1 MANNLSREKQVAV
14 LNALVEGCSVR
25 AACRLTGVSI
35 PTALS
40 LLVRVGTGC
49 ARLADTLMRDLPLT
63 HIQCD
68 EIWSYIRKKQRYVRP
83 KDYGKEVGDIWTF
96 VAIDTDTKLIPAW
109 RVGKRDR
116 ATTVAFIADLES
128 RLRNRVQISTDG
140 LSLYVDAVE
149 RAFGAGIDYSQ
160 VVKSYEAEPIGPGRY
175 SPPRVIAVDKTAV
188 AGDPDMVRASTSYV
202 ERQNLTMRMTI
213 RRMTR
218 LTNTFSKKARSH
230 RAAVALH
237 FAHYNL
243 VRPHQT
249 LRVTLAM
256 AAGVEKETWDMGKL
270 IDVAL
275 AAGAA

>member
-1 MANNLSREKQVAV
+1 
-14 LNALVEGCSVR
+14 
-25 AACRLTGVSI
+25 
-35 PTALS
+35 
-40 LLVRVGTGC
+40 
-49 ARLADTLMRDLPLT
+49 MRDRPLS

-68 EIWSYIRKKQRYVRP
+68 EIWAFIRKKQRWVTRAERVS
-83 KDYGKEVGDIWTF
+83 EVGDIWTF
-96 VAIDTDTKLIPAW
+96 VAIDADTKLVPAW
-109 RVGKRDR
+109 RVGKRDA
-116 ATTVAFIADLES
+116 ATTTASVGDLRS
-128 RLRNRVQISTDG
+128 RLCNRVQISTDG
-140 LSLYVDAVE
+140 LSLYVEAVE
-149 RAFGAGIDYSQ
+149 QAFGVGVDYSQ
-160 VVKSYEAEPIGPGRY
+160 IVKSYEAEPIGPGRY

>member
-160 VVKSYEAEPIGPGRY
+160 V
-175 SPPRVIAVDKTAV
+175 
-188 AGDPDMVRASTSYV
+188 
-202 ERQNLTMRMTI
+202 
-213 RRMTR
+213 
-218 LTNTFSKKARSH
+218 
-230 RAAVALH
+230 
-237 FAHYNL
+237 
-243 VRPHQT
+243 
-249 LRVTLAM
+249 
-256 AAGVEKETWDMGKL
+256 
-270 IDVAL
+270 
-275 AAGAA
+275 